1 MNFVWAADWHAQKA
15 HTFEVWWFFSLIL
28 YPLSMANSDDQGN
41 FFYYKFRFYISIM
54 YEICLHCHL
63 LTFSWFRMNYGQFV
77 IHVLTLSPIIDILH
91 VNSKRM
97 KIFLDYFHFLHEY
110 YLILNPAGENFWT
123 QLALL
128 HINSSYFHKKRKERE
143 RRLHITNKE
152 IVL

>member
-1 MNFVWAADWHAQKA
+1 
-15 HTFEVWWFFSLIL
+15 
-28 YPLSMANSDDQGN
+28 
-41 FFYYKFRFYISIM
+41 M

-97 KIFLDYFHFLHEY
+97 KIFLDYFHFLHEN

-128 HINSSYFHKKRKERE
+128 HINSSYFHKKRKERDSRE
-143 RRLHITNKE
+143 ETTYYKQRNCIIMRE
-152 IVL
+152 IKGNCCCFCWDFNAEVRPCCTWCIISFSKIYLSLFLSISI